1 MLQLDYL
8 PASYL
13 AHARPGDLA
22 DVLGGICFA
31 HPAAALELPDLPL
44 LAVDIASPP
53 GQAPVCEI
61 WRCSEPLEP
70 GRAGAIRYREGA
82 NLLFGCVE
90 LDESA
95 GADGKTPLQAA
106 TEAAYGSVFAL
117 LEARGYRDVLRFWN
131 YFPAINAEHHASERY
146 RQFNVGRQDAFLAHG
161 HAVIGTVPAACAP
174 GSAGG
179 PLHLAFLAAR
189 APLASVENPR
199 QVSAYHYPD
208 AYGPRSPTFSRAGL
222 VRLDGQDMLFVSGT
236 ASIVG
241 HETLHRG
248 DVAAQT
254 RESLRNIAAV
264 AAEAA
269 RRAPS
274 ARFGLDALAYKVYVR
289 RAEDLA
295 TVRDVFART
304 VGAEVTA
311 VFLLADVC
319 RADLLVEIEASGGHA
334 LGPGAQAFL
343 TRRPPCAAVSV

>member
-1 MLQLDYL
+1 MLQLEYL
-8 PASYL
+8 PASRL
-13 AHARPGDLA
+13 AHGHPGDLA

-31 HPAAALELPDLPL
+31 RPAAELQLPDLPL
-44 LAVDIASPP
+44 LAVDLETPP

-61 WRCSEPLEP
+61 WRSSEPLAS
-70 GRAGAIRYREGA
+70 GRAGAIRYRESES
-82 NLLFGCVE
+82 LLFGCVE

-95 GADGKTPLQAA
+95 GTDGKTPLQAA

-131 YFPAINAEHHASERY
+131 YFPAINTESHASERY

-161 HAVIGTVPAACAP
+161 HAVIGAVPAACAL

-189 APLASVENPR
+189 APVVSVENPR
-199 QVSAYHYPD
+199 QVSAYHYPN

-222 VRLDGQDMLFVSGT
+222 ARLGGQDMLFVSGT

-254 RESLRNIAAV
+254 RESLHNIAAV

-269 RRAPS
+269 RHAPS

-295 TVRDVFART
+295 AVREVFART
-304 VGAEVTA
+304 VGADVTA
-311 VFLLADVC
+311 VFLRADVC

-343 TRRPPCAAVSV
+343 TRRPSCAAVSV